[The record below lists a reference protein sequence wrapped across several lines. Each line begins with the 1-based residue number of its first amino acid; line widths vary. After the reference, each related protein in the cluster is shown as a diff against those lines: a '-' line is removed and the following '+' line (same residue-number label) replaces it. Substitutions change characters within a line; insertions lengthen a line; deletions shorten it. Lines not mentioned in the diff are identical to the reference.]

1 MKTSS
6 SVKPKK
12 AAVKLAVLVSV
23 VSILLAVIILTAL
36 FGNYSENIQQYLND
50 LIPNTTLGALTFVL
64 ILTLAVAIGLPR
76 QIAALS
82 AGYLFGISY
91 GILLATLSAI
101 LGCTLTLIVAR
112 KLFSNVISKH
122 YPEQLIKV
130 SDFFASN
137 TFLKA
142 LIIRLIPAGSNF
154 LTNVLAGTAKS
165 PVKPY
170 ILGSAIGFI
179 PQMSVFSLMGAG
191 LKINSQQQV
200 IVSVILLAIAM
211 ILSGYLYRKRKTKL
225 L

>member
-6 SVKPKK
+6 NVKPKK
-12 AAVKLAVLVSV
+12 TAVKLTALITI
-23 VSILLAVIILTAL
+23 VSILLAVIIFTAL
-36 FGNYSENIQQYLND
+36 LGNYSENIQQYLSD
-50 LIPNTTLGALTFVL
+50 FIPNTPFGALTFVVA
-64 ILTLAVAIGLPR
+64 LTLAMAIGLPR

-112 KLFSNVISKH
+112 KLFRNVISKH
-122 YPEQLIKV
+122 YPEQLNKV
-130 SDFFASN
+130 SDFFANN

-154 LTNVLAGTAKS
+154 LTNILAGTAKS

-179 PQMSVFSLMGAG
+179 PQMTVFSLMGAG

-200 IVSVILLAIAM
+200 IVSVILLAIAT
-211 ILSGYLYRKRKTKL
+211 ILSGYLYRKRKIKL